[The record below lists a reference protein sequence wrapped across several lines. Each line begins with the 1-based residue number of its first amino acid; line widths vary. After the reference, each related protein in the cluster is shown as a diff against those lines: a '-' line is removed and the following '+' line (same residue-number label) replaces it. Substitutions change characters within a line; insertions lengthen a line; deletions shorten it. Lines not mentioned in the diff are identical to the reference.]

1 MLNIIAYIINNKR
14 NLKQFTQLVANI
26 YQYKVENIIL
36 LNSTLRILLK
46 NLIIISV
53 FLAIIIV
60 IFFNIQ
66 KNKTKRGFP
75 TCAEGAVL
83 VRFCPNFHWKLP
95 RRGALNRV
103 NN

>member
-1 MLNIIAYIINNKR
+1 MLNIFAYIVNNMR

-36 LNSTLRILLK
+36 HNSTLRILLK

-66 KNKTKRGFP
+66 QNKTKRGFP
-75 TCAEGAVL
+75 TCAKGAVL
-83 VRFCPNFHWKLP
+83 VRFCPNFYWKLP

>member
-1 MLNIIAYIINNKR
+1 MLNIIAYIVNNKR

-60 IFFNIQ
+60 IFSIYKKIRQ
-66 KNKTKRGFP
+66 KG
-75 TCAEGAVL
+75 GSLL
-83 VRFCPNFHWKLP
+83 VPKAQFWFDFAQTFTGSYQGEEP
-95 RRGALNRV
+95 
-103 NN
+103 